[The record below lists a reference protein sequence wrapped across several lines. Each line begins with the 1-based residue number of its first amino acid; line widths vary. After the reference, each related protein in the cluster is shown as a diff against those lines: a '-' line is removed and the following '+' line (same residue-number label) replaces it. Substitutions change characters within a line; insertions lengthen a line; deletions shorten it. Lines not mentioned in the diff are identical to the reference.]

1 MAQRLRVKICGLKQ
15 PAQVLAIAAL
25 GVDALGFI
33 CVPQTPRYIAPGQI
47 EQIADQ
53 LEAAGHTVHR
63 LGVFADA
70 TLAEIAETVN
80 QGKLTGVQL
89 HGSESPEF
97 CLQVRKTL
105 PKLELIKAFRMR
117 SAETLDQLA
126 AYTGSVDTVLLD
138 AYSAHGLG
146 GTGKTWDWQL
156 LKDFPLSM
164 PWFLSGGLTPDNAVG
179 AIQALN
185 PTGIDL
191 SSGVE
196 QAPGDKDLRRVQQL
210 LAGIQSFRGQAV

>member
-15 PAQVLAIAAL
+15 PAQALAIAAL

-47 EQIADQ
+47 GQIADQ
-53 LEAAGHTVHR
+53 LSTAGHTVHCI
-63 LGVFADA
+63 GVFADA
-70 TLAEIAETVN
+70 TLAEIVETVN

-97 CLQVRKTL
+97 CLQVRKAL
-105 PKLELIKAFRMR
+105 PEVELIKAFRVR
-117 SAETLDQLA
+117 SAETLEQIA

-138 AYSAHGLG
+138 AYSTHGLG
-146 GTGKTWDWQL
+146 GTGKTWDWTL
-156 LKDFPLSM
+156 LKEFPLTM
-164 PWFLSGGLTPDNAVG
+164 PWFLSGGLTPDNAAG
-179 AIQALN
+179 AIQVLT
-185 PTGIDL
+185 PPSIDL

-196 QAPGDKDLRRVQQL
+196 RAPGDKDLSRVQQL
-210 LAGIQSFRGQAV
+210 MESIQSFCR